1 MARRRTQ
8 QQAPTDENPASE
20 GAAPETTDETPETP
34 DEVAA
39 PAATPS
45 PGTPEEK
52 MTALKQSV
60 VDAKAAEKVAKT
72 EQRDANKAHK
82 TAKAAADPD
91 DQDTLLAAI
100 QAEQVAE
107 AAKKTVIATGKKVKT
122 AQGKVE
128 KEVERQNVVKS
139 QRANDEGFLTTI
151 KNEAKEI
158 KTRLDKAS
166 KLESDADDHRL
177 AAAIKM
183 GEVHGQFETK
193 HEAKSISKG
202 VTFKGWC
209 EQHSIVAPDI
219 RGRSWENVRKLL
231 AVGRAEDPQQAL
243 TDMREGNKAA
253 VKKHRDKTETKVNTG
268 GSSDG
273 STPPAETAFA
283 KIQSALGTMKDEE
296 AANAVKS
303 IAEARGFKTVAKD
316 TVIFNPTASN
326 AIKLVK
332 DAIALFSPSERM
344 SLAGWLTERIEADI
358 TAQEAPPAP
367 ATDGDP
373 LDIPE
378 GLRR

>member
-8 QQAPTDENPASE
+8 QQAPTDQTPASE
-20 GAAPETTDETPETP
+20 GAAPETTDETPAP
-34 DEVAA
+34 VAA
-39 PAATPS
+39 PMV
-45 PGTPEEK
+45 GTPEEK
-52 MTALKQSV
+52 MATLRKAVTA
-60 VDAKAAEKVAKT
+60 AKDAEKTAKT
-72 EQRDANKAHK
+72 ELRAAEKAHK
-82 TAKAAADPD
+82 TAKDDVNPD
-91 DQDTLLAAI
+91 DNDTLLAAA
-100 QAEQVAE
+100 QAEQVVE
-107 AAKKTVIATGKKVKT
+107 AAKKEVAKATKAIKTVR
-122 AQGKVE
+122 GKVE
-128 KEVERQNVVKS
+128 KETEKQKEVKA

-151 KNEAKEI
+151 KDEAKAI
-158 KTRLDKAS
+158 KTRLEKAA

-177 AAAIKM
+177 SAAITM
-183 GEVHGQFETK
+183 GEVYTKFETK
-193 HEAKSISKG
+193 HEAKSISKTL
-202 VTFKGWC
+202 TFKAWC
-209 EQHSIVAPDI
+209 EQHSIVAPDV

-253 VKKHRDKTETKVNTG
+253 VKKHRE
-268 GSSDG
+268 SG
-273 STPPAETAFA
+273 STSAAPAAPADPAAPAETAFA

-296 AANAVKS
+296 AANAVTS
-303 IAEARGFKTVAKD
+303 IAEARGLKTMAKD
-316 TVIFNPTASN
+316 TIIFNPTASN

-344 SLAGWLTERIEADI
+344 SLAGWLTEQIEADI